1 MQQGIP
7 GSAPPARDAY
17 GSNDLGPQVGTQ
29 SSQVWQPHDP
39 PDSRPV
45 LSVMRAPHLWRV
57 TALGTN
63 VKLLISYGT
72 SANKRLVDILTP
84 CRITLPGSVDIYAQ
98 PAVIGELGNAADVK
112 VTLTPVTS
120 GCCESECRKVVRF
133 GDVLDVDAVRF
144 VALENS
150 GVTINGIAVALT
162 TLQSVSLIA
171 GSVLTSG
178 AGFLEFEP

>member
-1 MQQGIP
+1 MQLP
-7 GSAPPARDAY
+7 GSPPPSNWAP
-17 GSNDLGPQVGTQ
+17 GNNDLGPQAGEQ
-29 SSQVWQPHDP
+29 SSQVWLPRDA
-39 PDSRPV
+39 PDVRPV
-45 LSVMRAPHLWRV
+45 LSVMRAPHLWRI
-57 TALGTN
+57 TAFGTN
-63 VKLLISYGT
+63 VKLRISYGT
-72 SANKRLVDILTP
+72 SANKLLVDILTP

-120 GCCESECRKVVRF
+120 GCCDSQCRKVVRF
-133 GDVLDVDAVRF
+133 GDVLDPDAARF

-162 TLQSVSLIA
+162 TLQSVSLVA

-178 AGFLEFEP
+178 GGFLEFEP